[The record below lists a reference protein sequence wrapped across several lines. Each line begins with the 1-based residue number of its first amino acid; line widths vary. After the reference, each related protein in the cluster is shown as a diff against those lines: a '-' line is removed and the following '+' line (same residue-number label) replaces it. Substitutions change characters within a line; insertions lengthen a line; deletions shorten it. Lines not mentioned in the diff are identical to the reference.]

1 METVKIKYSMTM
13 CKTETIST
21 GHIPAA
27 EIKKSAL
34 RVGFSFCGV
43 AAASEVDADE
53 QQRYLRWLHNGNH
66 DEMHYL
72 ENHIEKRFHPERLV
86 EGCRTIVS
94 VALNYYPPQQIPEE
108 EYQLA
113 WYAYGTDYHLLVK
126 EKLQQM
132 VEELRPWL
140 GDTAPQVRVFC
151 DTAPVLERYWA
162 WKAGLGW
169 RGKND
174 QLIIPGAGSTYFL
187 GELFLPL
194 TSEYDTPLPDRCGNC
209 RRCVESCPA
218 HAINEDRTV
227 DARRCLSCQTI
238 EHRGPLA
245 ESVKGALGN
254 RIYGCDVC
262 QRVCPYLRFAVPT
275 PEVRFHARPELLAMK
290 CADWQSLTP
299 EEYRELFRKS
309 AVKRAKYEGLMR
321 NIEAV
326 SGKK

>member
-1 METVKIKYSMTM
+1 MNEKEI
-13 CKTETIST
+13 ISA
-21 GHIPAA
+21 GYVSAA
-27 EIKKSAL
+27 EIKKSAQ
-34 RVGFSFCGV
+34 RAGFSFCGV
-43 AAASEVDADE
+43 AAACEVDADE
-53 QQRYLRWLHNGNH
+53 QQRYFHWLRIGNH

-72 ENHIEKRFHPERLV
+72 ENHIEKRFHPELLV

-94 VALNYYPPQQIPEE
+94 VALNYYPPQQLSRD

-132 VEELRPWL
+132 VLDLQPML
-140 GDTAPQVRVFC
+140 GDVTTQVRAFC

-187 GELFLPL
+187 GELFLPC
-194 TSEYDTPLPDRCGNC
+194 TSDYDTPHPDHCGNC
-209 RRCVESCPA
+209 RKCIENCPA

-238 EHRGPLA
+238 EHRGPLS
-245 ESVKGALGN
+245 ESVKQTLGN

-262 QRVCPYLRFAVPT
+262 QRVCPHLRFAT
-275 PEVRFHARPELLAMK
+275 PPPEARLHARPELLAMHRE
-290 CADWQSLTP
+290 DWQQLTP
-299 EEYRELFRKS
+299 ETYCTLFRKS
-309 AVKRAKYEGLMR
+309 AVKRAKYEGMMR

-326 SGKK
+326 SSQK